1 MSDRPIKL
9 ERDEQHMFNVRVMV
23 AGVIILLALL
33 GILGRV
39 YQLQVPE
46 YEKYSELSRQH
57 YQKRIPI
64 PPNRGQI
71 YDRNGVLL
79 ADSHTQYVLE
89 VVRDNIGDE
98 NGDGRSTLAD
108 VDGFIARLGA
118 VIPLV
123 EKDVRLFKTQVRRFK
138 YQPIP
143 IRGNLTEEEVAAF
156 AVNRPRFPGVSME
169 ERMERYYPLLNTASH
184 VIGYVGRIDT
194 RDLERVDKDE
204 YIGTT
209 HIGKSGVEGFHEDR
223 LHGQAGY
230 HLIEVDAHGKK
241 QSTLS
246 EKDPVGGQELFLGID
261 INLQIK
267 AEKLLEGERGAIV
280 ALDPSNGEVLAL
292 VSVPTY
298 DPNLFIDGISQKDY
312 TSLRD
317 DPGRP
322 LFNRALQGAYP
333 PGSTIK
339 PMVGV
344 AGLAEGVV
352 TPGSRV
358 YDPGFFRLSGQKHA
372 FRCWNKRGHGSVDLK
387 YAIQQSCDTYFYDL
401 AYRMGIDR
409 FSGFMNRFGF
419 GEKTGIDLPSE
430 ASGLMPTKEWKEKRH
445 KRSWFPGDTVNI
457 GIGQGYW
464 LSTPLQLAHA
474 TSIIA
479 NHGVRLKPHVL
490 RGVRT
495 ARNEEEKVL
504 KPEPFAPIEVNQRFW
519 NLAIQGMEN
528 VMRPGG
534 TARAAGAGAAY
545 RIAGKTGTA
554 QVFGLAGGKYNAGR
568 IAKRLR
574 DHALFVGFAPVDN
587 PKIALAVII
596 ENSSGSGGHTAAP
609 IGRAMMDAYLLQQ
622 YGDHVLKPAGTVGQP
637 QAVEGAEPTPEKA
650 EAVAG
655 AGKAKSN
662 VKNVKKAKKKSG
674 ATRD

>member
-9 ERDEQHMFNVRVMV
+9 ERDEQHMFNVRALI
-23 AGVIILLALL
+23 AGILILFALL
-33 GILGRV
+33 GIVGRL
-39 YQLQVPE
+39 YHLQFVE
-46 YEKYSELSRQH
+46 YGKYAELSRQH
-57 YQKRIPI
+57 YQKRIPT

-98 NGDGRSTLAD
+98 NGDGKSSLAD
-108 VDGFIARLGA
+108 VDGLVERLGKL
-118 VIPLV
+118 IPLQ
-123 EKDVRLFKTQVRRFK
+123 EKDVRSFKTQVRRFK

-143 IRGNLTEEEVAAF
+143 IRENLTEEEVAAF

-169 ERMERYYPLLNTASH
+169 VRMERFYPLGKLASH
-184 VIGYVGRIDT
+184 VIGYVGRIDS

-209 HIGKSGVEGFHEDR
+209 HIGKSGVEASHEDR
-223 LHGQAGY
+223 LHGQAG
-230 HLIEVDAHGKK
+230 HLLVEVDAHGKR
-241 QSTLS
+241 QSTVS
-246 EKDPVGGQELFLGID
+246 EKAPVGGQDLFLGLD
-261 INLQIK
+261 INLQRT
-267 AEKLLEGERGAIV
+267 AEHLLAGERGAII
-280 ALDPSNGEVLAL
+280 AMDPGNGEVLAL
-292 VSVPTY
+292 ASVPTF
-298 DPNLFIDGISQKDY
+298 DPNLFINGISHKDY
-312 TSLRD
+312 SELRD
-317 DPGRP
+317 NPDRP
-322 LFNRALQGAYP
+322 LFNRALQGTYP

-339 PMVGV
+339 PMVGI
-344 AGLAEGVV
+344 AGLVEGVV

-358 YDPGFFRLSGQKHA
+358 RDPGFFRLSGQKHV

-409 FSGFMNRFGF
+409 FSSAMRKFGF
-419 GEKTGIDLPSE
+419 GEKTGVDLPSE
-430 ASGLMPTKEWKEKRH
+430 ASGLMPSKQWKEERYKRD
-445 KRSWFPGDTVNI
+445 WYPGDTVNI

-464 LSTPLQLAHA
+464 LATPIQLAHA
-474 TSIIA
+474 VTIMA
-479 NHGVRLKPHVL
+479 NHGTRLKPHIL
-490 RGVRT
+490 RGVRI
-495 ARNEEEKVL
+495 ARNQPESVL
-504 KPEPFAPIEVNQRFW
+504 KPEPFPPVEADERFW

-574 DHALFVGFAPVDN
+574 DHALFIGFAPVND
-587 PKIALAVII
+587 PKIAVAVIV

-609 IGRAMMDAYLLQQ
+609 IGRKIMDAYLLKQ
-622 YGDHVLKPAGTVGQP
+622 YGDDKLTPDDAGRDAG
-637 QAVEGAEPTPEKA
+637 GAEDPH
-650 EAVAG
+650 
-655 AGKAKSN
+655 
-662 VKNVKKAKKKSG
+662 
-674 ATRD
+674 D

>member
-1 MSDRPIKL
+1 
-9 ERDEQHMFNVRVMV
+9 MFNVRVIV
-23 AGVIILLALL
+23 AGVIILFALL
-33 GILGRV
+33 AILGHV
-39 YQLQVPE
+39 YQLQVLE
-46 YEKYSELSRQH
+46 HEKYAELSRQH
-57 YQKRIPI
+57 FQKRIPI

-79 ADSHTQYVLE
+79 ADSHTQHVLM

-98 NGDGRSTLAD
+98 NGDGKSTMEDIDAF
-108 VDGFIARLGA
+108 VERLGK
-118 VIPLV
+118 VVPLLD
-123 EKDVRLFKTQVRRFK
+123 KDVRLFKTQVRRFK
-138 YQPIP
+138 YEPIP
-143 IRGNLTEEEVAAF
+143 IRGNLTEEEIAAF
-156 AVNRPRFPGVSME
+156 AVNRPRFPGVTTE
-169 ERMERYYPLLNTASH
+169 VRMERYYPLMKTASH

-194 RDLERVDKDE
+194 HDLEQVDKDE
-204 YIGTT
+204 YTGTT
-209 HIGKSGVEGFHEDR
+209 HIGKSGVEASHEDR

-241 QSTLS
+241 QAVIS
-246 EKDPVGGQELFLGID
+246 EKEPVGGQELFLGLD
-261 INLQIK
+261 INLQIR

-280 ALDPSNGEVLAL
+280 ALDPRNGEVLAL
-292 VSVPTY
+292 ASVPTF

-312 TSLRD
+312 TSLQD

-322 LFNRALQGAYP
+322 LFNRALQGTYP

-339 PMVGV
+339 PMVGI

-358 YDPGFFRLSGQKHA
+358 YDPGFFRLAGQQHV

-409 FSGFMNRFGF
+409 FSGFMKRFGF
-419 GEKTGIDLPSE
+419 GGETGIDLPGE
-430 ASGLMPTKEWKEKRH
+430 ASGLMPSKEWKEKRH

-464 LSTPLQLAHA
+464 LATPLQLAHA
-474 TSIIA
+474 VSIMA

-495 ARNEEEKVL
+495 ARNQEESIL
-504 KPEPFAPIEVNQRFW
+504 KPEPFPPINTEDRFW

-534 TARAAGAGAAY
+534 TAKAAGAGAAY

-554 QVFGLAGGKYNAGR
+554 QVFGLSGGKYNAGR

-574 DHALFVGFAPVDN
+574 DHALFVGFAPADD
-587 PKIALAVII
+587 PKIAVAVIM

-609 IGRAMMDAYLLQQ
+609 IGRKIMDAYLLQQ
-622 YGDHVLKPAGTVGQP
+622 YGDNPLKP
-637 QAVEGAEPTPEKA
+637 EGAAAQQEAEQVNEAAGDKA
-650 EAVAG
+650 PD
-655 AGKAKSN
+655 KAKEK
-662 VKNVKKAKKKSG
+662 VKGKVKKSG
-674 ATRD
+674 TAHD

>member
-9 ERDEQHMFNVRVMV
+9 ERDEQHMFNVRALV
-23 AGVIILLALL
+23 AGTFILFALL
-33 GILGRV
+33 GILGKV
-39 YQLQVPE
+39 YHLQVSE
-46 YEKYSELSRQH
+46 YTKYSELSRQH

-98 NGDGRSTLAD
+98 NADGKSSLAD
-108 VDGFIARLGA
+108 VDMFVERLGK
-118 VIPLV
+118 VIPLA
-123 EKDVRLFKTQVRRFK
+123 EKDIRLFKTQARNFK
-138 YQPIP
+138 YQPIL
-143 IRGNLTEEEVAAF
+143 IRGNLTEEEQAIL
-156 AVNRPRFPGVSME
+156 AVNGPRFRGARVE
-169 ERMERYYPLLNTASH
+169 KRMERYYPLVETASH
-184 VIGYVGRIDT
+184 VIGYVGRIDAS
-194 RDLERVDKDE
+194 DLEKLNKDE

-209 HIGKSGVEGFHEDR
+209 HIGKTGIEASHETR

-230 HLIEVDAHGKK
+230 QLIEVDAHGKQQK
-241 QSTLS
+241 ILNK
-246 EKDPVGGQELFLGID
+246 KDPIGGQELFLGLD
-261 INLQIK
+261 INLQMF
-267 AEKLLEGERGAIV
+267 AEKLLKNERGAIV
-280 ALDPSNGEVLAL
+280 AMDPSNGEVLAL
-292 VSVPTY
+292 ASVPTF
-298 DPNLFIDGISQKDY
+298 DPNLFINGISQKDY
-312 TSLRD
+312 STLRE

-322 LFNRALQGAYP
+322 LFNRALQGTYP

-344 AGLAEGVV
+344 AGLIEGVI

-358 YDPGFFRLSGQKHA
+358 YDPGFFRLQGQKHA

-409 FSGFMNRFGF
+409 FSKGMNRFGF

-430 ASGLMPTKEWKEKRH
+430 ATGLMPSKEWKEKRH

-464 LSTPLQLAHA
+464 LATPLQLAHA
-474 TSIIA
+474 TTIMA
-479 NHGVRLKPHVL
+479 NRGVRLKPHVL

-495 ARNEEEKVL
+495 ARNQEESIL
-504 KPEPFAPIEVNQRFW
+504 KPEPFPTIEAKDNYW
-519 NLAIQGMEN
+519 SLTIQGMEN

-534 TARAAGAGAAY
+534 TARAAGAGADY

-574 DHALFVGFAPVDN
+574 DHALFVGFAPADN
-587 PKIALAVII
+587 PKIAVAVIM
-596 ENSSGSGGHTAAP
+596 ENAMGGGGATAAP
-609 IGRAMMDAYLLQQ
+609 LARKLMDAYLFQQ
-622 YGDHVLKPAGTVGQP
+622 YGENMLKPAGEVAHQEVTVTP
-637 QAVEGAEPTPEKA
+637 PVEVEK
-650 EAVAG
+650 
-655 AGKAKSN
+655 KST
-662 VKNVKKAKKKSG
+662 KKKKTG
-674 ATRD
+674 GKR

>member
-9 ERDEQHMFNVRVMV
+9 ERDEQHMFNIRALI
-23 AGVIILLALL
+23 AGVLILFALL
-33 GILGRV
+33 GILGRL
-39 YQLQVPE
+39 YQLQVIQFD
-46 YEKYSELSRQH
+46 KYAELSRQH

-98 NGDGRSTLAD
+98 NGDGKSTLAD
-108 VDGFIARLGA
+108 IDGLLERLGKL
-118 VIPLV
+118 IPLE
-123 EKDVRLFKTQVRRFK
+123 EKEVRAFKTQVRRFK

-143 IRGNLTEEEVAAF
+143 IRENLTEEEIAAF
-156 AVNRPRFPGVSME
+156 AVNRPRFPGVNME
-169 ERMERYYPLLNTASH
+169 VRMERFYPLGRLASH
-184 VIGYVGRIDT
+184 VIGYVGRIDAH
-194 RDLERVDKDE
+194 DLERVDKNE

-209 HIGKSGVEGFHEDR
+209 HIGKSGVEASHEDR
-223 LHGQAGY
+223 LHGRAGY
-230 HLIEVDAHGKK
+230 HLIEVDAHGKQ
-241 QSTLS
+241 QSVVS
-246 EKDPVGGQELFLGID
+246 EKAPVGGQDLFLGLD
-261 INLQIK
+261 INLQRT
-267 AEKLLEGERGAIV
+267 AEKLLEGERGAII
-280 ALDPSNGEVLAL
+280 AMDPSNGEVLAL
-292 VSVPTY
+292 VSVPTF
-298 DPNLFIDGISQKDY
+298 DPNLFINGISHKDY
-312 TSLRD
+312 SDLRD
-317 DPGRP
+317 NPDRP
-322 LFNRALQGAYP
+322 LFNRALQGTYP

-344 AGLAEGVV
+344 AGLAEKVI

-358 YDPGFFRLSGQKHA
+358 HDPGFFRLSGQKHV

-409 FSGFMNRFGF
+409 FSNFMRKFGF

-430 ASGLMPTKEWKEKRH
+430 ATGLMPSKKWKEDRYKRD
-445 KRSWFPGDTVNI
+445 WFPGDTVNI

-464 LSTPLQLAHA
+464 LATPVQLAHA
-474 TSIIA
+474 VTIMA
-479 NHGVRLKPHVL
+479 NHGVRLKPHIL
-490 RGVRT
+490 RGVRIT
-495 ARNEEEKVL
+495 RNQQESVL
-504 KPEPFAPIEVNQRFW
+504 KPEPFPPVEVDERFW
-519 NLAIQGMEN
+519 RLAIQGMEN

-574 DHALFVGFAPVDN
+574 DHALFIGFAPVDN
-587 PKIALAVII
+587 PKIAVSVIV

-609 IGRAMMDAYLLQQ
+609 IGRKIMDAYLLKQ
-622 YGDHVLKPAGTVGQP
+622 YGDDKLSPSETETDAS
-637 QAVEGAEPTPEKA
+637 GAEDPH
-650 EAVAG
+650 
-655 AGKAKSN
+655 
-662 VKNVKKAKKKSG
+662 
-674 ATRD
+674 D

>member
-9 ERDEQHMFNVRVMV
+9 ERDEQHMFNVRALI
-23 AGVIILLALL
+23 AGVLILFALLA
-33 GILGRV
+33 IVGRV
-39 YQLQVPE
+39 YHLQVNE
-46 YEKYSELSRQH
+46 YGKYAELSRQH

-98 NGDGRSTLAD
+98 NGDGKSTLAD
-108 VDGFIARLGA
+108 VDGLIERLGKM
-118 VIPLV
+118 IPLA
-123 EKDVRLFKTQVRRFK
+123 EKDVRSFKTQVRRFK

-143 IRGNLTEEEVAAF
+143 IRENLTEEEVAAF

-169 ERMERYYPLLNTASH
+169 VRMERFYPLGRLASH

-194 RDLERVDKDE
+194 RDLEKVDKYE

-209 HIGKSGVEGFHEDR
+209 HIGKSGVEASHEDR
-223 LHGQAGY
+223 LHGKAGY
-230 HLIEVDAHGKK
+230 HEIEVDAHGKQ
-241 QSTLS
+241 QSVVS
-246 EKDPVGGQELFLGID
+246 EQSPVGGEDLFLGLD
-261 INLQIK
+261 INLQRK
-267 AEKLLEGERGAIV
+267 AEHLLDGERGAII
-280 ALDPSNGEVLAL
+280 AMDPGNGEVLAL
-292 VSVPTY
+292 ASVPTF
-298 DPNLFIDGISQKDY
+298 DPNLFINGISHKDY
-312 TSLRD
+312 SELRD
-317 DPGRP
+317 NPDRP
-322 LFNRALQGAYP
+322 LFNRALQGTYP

-339 PMVGV
+339 PMVGIG
-344 AGLAEGVV
+344 GLVEGVI

-358 YDPGFFRLSGQKHA
+358 HDPGFFRLSGQKHV

-387 YAIQQSCDTYFYDL
+387 YAIQQSCDTFFYDL
-401 AYRMGIDR
+401 AYRMGVDR
-409 FSGFMNRFGF
+409 FSTAMRKFGF
-419 GEKTGIDLPSE
+419 GERTGIDLPSE
-430 ASGLMPTKEWKEKRH
+430 ATGLMPTKEWKEQRH

-464 LSTPLQLAHA
+464 LATPMQLAHA
-474 TSIIA
+474 TTIMA
-479 NHGVRLKPHVL
+479 NRGVRLKPHIL
-490 RGVRT
+490 RGVRI
-495 ARNEEEKVL
+495 ARNQQESVL
-504 KPEPFAPIEVNQRFW
+504 KPEPFPPVAAEERYW

-574 DHALFVGFAPVDN
+574 DHALFVGFAPAND
-587 PKIALAVII
+587 PKIVVAVIV
-596 ENSSGSGGHTAAP
+596 ENAMGGGGHTAAP
-609 IGRAMMDAYLLQQ
+609 IGREIMDAYLLKQ
-622 YGDHVLKPAGTVGQP
+622 YGDDKLLPEDAAGQ
-637 QAVEGAEPTPEKA
+637 
-650 EAVAG
+650 
-655 AGKAKSN
+655 
-662 VKNVKKAKKKSG
+662 VKKEENEH
-674 ATRD
+674 D

>member
-9 ERDEQHMFNVRVMV
+9 ERDEQHMFNVRAIV
-23 AGVIILLALL
+23 AGIIILFALL
-33 GILGRV
+33 AILGRV
-39 YQLQVPE
+39 YQLQVSQHE
-46 YEKYSELSRQH
+46 QYSELSRQH
-57 YQKRIPI
+57 YEKRIPI

-108 VDGFIARLGA
+108 VDVFIARLGA
-118 VIPLV
+118 IIPLQ
-123 EKDVRLFKTQVRRFK
+123 EKDIRLFKTQVRRFK

-143 IRGNLTEEEVAAF
+143 IRVNLTEEEIAVF

-169 ERMERYYPLLNTASH
+169 VRMERYYPLINTASH
-184 VIGYVGRIDT
+184 VIGYVGRIDA

-209 HIGKSGVEGFHEDR
+209 HIGKSGVEASHEDR

-241 QSTLS
+241 QSVIS
-246 EKDPVGGQELFLGID
+246 EQEPIGGQDLFLGLD
-261 INLQIK
+261 INLQIQ
-267 AEKLLEGERGAIV
+267 AEKLLGAERGAIV
-280 ALDPSNGEVLAL
+280 AMDPSNGEVLAL
-292 VSVPTY
+292 ASMPTF

-317 DPGRP
+317 DPDRP
-322 LFNRALQGAYP
+322 LFNRALQGTYP

-344 AGLAEGVV
+344 AGLAERVV

-358 YDPGFFRLSGQKHA
+358 YDPGFFRLSGQKHV

-409 FSGFMNRFGF
+409 FSSFMSRFGF

-430 ASGLMPTKEWKEKRH
+430 AAGLMPSKEWKERRY

-464 LSTPLQLAHA
+464 ISTPLQLAHA
-474 TSIIA
+474 VSIVA
-479 NHGVRLKPHVL
+479 NHGIRLKPHVL

-495 ARNEEEKVL
+495 TRNEEEKLL
-504 KPEPFAPIEVNQRFW
+504 KPEPFAPIEVDQRFW

-554 QVFGLAGGKYNAGR
+554 QVFGLSGGKYNAGR
-568 IAKRLR
+568 LAKRLR

-587 PKIALAVII
+587 PKIAVAVIV

-609 IGRAMMDAYLLQQ
+609 IGRKLMDAYLLQQ
-622 YGDHVLKPAGTVGQP
+622 YGENMLKPAGVVGVSP
-637 QAVEGAEPTPEKA
+637 EPEPEPEPVVSKT
-650 EAVAG
+650 E
-655 AGKAKSN
+655 KST
-662 VKNVKKAKKKSG
+662 KKVTKKSQSKTKEKLKKVRG
-674 ATRD
+674 ARD

>member
-9 ERDEQHMFNVRVMV
+9 ERDEQHMFNVRVTV
-23 AGVIILLALL
+23 AGIIILFALL

-39 YQLQVPE
+39 YHLQVIE
-46 YEKYSELSRQH
+46 HDKYAELSRQH

-79 ADSHTQYVLE
+79 ADSHTQFVLFI
-89 VVRDNIGDE
+89 VRDSIGDE
-98 NGDGRSTLAD
+98 NDDGKSTMDD
-108 VDGFIARLGA
+108 VDSLIARLSK
-118 VIPLV
+118 VVTLE
-123 EKDVRLFKTQVRRFK
+123 EKDVRSFMTQVRRFK

-143 IRGNLTEEEVAAF
+143 IKGNMSEEEVATF
-156 AVNRPRFPGVSME
+156 AVNKPRFPGVSME
-169 ERMERYYPLLNTASH
+169 VRMERFYPLNKIASH
-184 VIGYVGRIDT
+184 VIGYVGRIDA
-194 RDLERVDKDE
+194 RDLERVNKDE

-209 HIGKSGVEGFHEDR
+209 HIGKSGVEASHEDR

-230 HLIEVDAHGKK
+230 REIEVDAHGK
-241 QSTLS
+241 QQREIS
-246 EKDPVGGQELFLGID
+246 EKAPIGGQDLFLGLD

-280 ALDPSNGEVLAL
+280 AMDPSNGEILAL
-292 VSVPTY
+292 ASIPTF
-298 DPNLFIDGISQKDY
+298 DPNLFINGITHQDY
-312 TSLRD
+312 SSLRD
-317 DPGRP
+317 NPDRP
-322 LFNRALQGAYP
+322 LFNRALQGTYP

-339 PMVGV
+339 PMVGI
-344 AGLAEGVV
+344 AGLVEKVV

-358 YDPGFFRLSGQKHA
+358 HDPGFFRLSGQKHA
-372 FRCWNKRGHGSVDLK
+372 FRCWNKRGHGSVDLR

-409 FSGFMNRFGF
+409 FSTFMHRFGF
-419 GEKTGIDLPSE
+419 GEKTGVDLPNE
-430 ASGLMPTKEWKEKRH
+430 AVGLMPTREWKQQRH
-445 KRSWFPGDTVNI
+445 KRDWFPGDTVNI

-464 LSTPLQLAHA
+464 LATPMQLAHA
-474 TSIIA
+474 TTIMA
-479 NHGVRLKPHVL
+479 NRGVRLKPHIL
-490 RGVRT
+490 RGVRI
-495 ARNEEEKVL
+495 ARNQQESVL
-504 KPEPFAPIEVNQRFW
+504 KPEPFPQVDADARFW

-574 DHALFVGFAPVDN
+574 DHALFVGFAPADD
-587 PKIALAVII
+587 PKIAVAVIV
-596 ENSSGSGGHTAAP
+596 ENAMGGGGHTAAP
-609 IGRAMMDAYLLQQ
+609 IGRKIMDAYLLKQ
-622 YGDHVLKPAGTVGQP
+622 YGDDKL
-637 QAVEGAEPTPEKA
+637 TPE
-650 EAVAG
+650 E
-655 AGKAKSN
+655 
-662 VKNVKKAKKKSG
+662 AKKQAKEEENV
-674 ATRD
+674 RD

>member
-9 ERDEQHMFNVRVMV
+9 ERDEQHMFNVRAIV
-23 AGVIILLALL
+23 AGIFILFALL

-39 YQLQVPE
+39 YQLQVSE
-46 YEKYSELSRQH
+46 HAKYSELSRQH

-98 NGDGRSTLAD
+98 NADGKSTLAD
-108 VDGFIARLGA
+108 VDIFVERLGSI
-118 VIPLV
+118 IPLA
-123 EKDVRLFKTQVRRFK
+123 EKDVRLFKTQARRFK
-138 YQPIP
+138 YQPIL
-143 IRGNLTEEEVAAF
+143 IRGNLTEEEYAAW
-156 AVNRPRFPGVSME
+156 AVNRPRFPGARVE
-169 ERMERYYPLLNTASH
+169 VRMERYYPLVKTASH
-184 VIGYVGRIDT
+184 VIGYVGRIDA
-194 RDLERVDKDE
+194 RDLETLNKDE

-209 HIGKSGVEGFHEDR
+209 HIGKTGIEAFHENR

-230 HLIEVDAHGKK
+230 QLIEVDAHGKK
-241 QSTLS
+241 QSLLS
-246 EKDPVGGQELFLGID
+246 KKDPVGGQELFLGLD
-261 INLQIK
+261 INLQIF
-267 AEKLLEGERGAIV
+267 AESLLKNERGAIV
-280 ALDPSNGEVLAL
+280 AMDPSNGEVLAL
-292 VSVPTY
+292 ASVPTF
-298 DPNLFIDGISQKDY
+298 DPNLFINGISQKDY
-312 TSLRD
+312 TALRE
-317 DPGRP
+317 DPDRP
-322 LFNRALQGAYP
+322 LFNRALQGTYP

-344 AGLAEGVV
+344 AGLIEGVV

-358 YDPGFFRLSGQKHA
+358 YDPGFFRLPGQKHA
-372 FRCWNKRGHGSVDLK
+372 FRCWNKSGHGSVDLK
-387 YAIQQSCDTYFYDL
+387 YSIQQSCDTYFYDL

-409 FSGFMNRFGF
+409 FSTAMRRFGF

-445 KRSWFPGDTVNI
+445 KRDWFPGDTVNI

-464 LSTPLQLAHA
+464 LATPLQLAHA
-474 TSIIA
+474 TTIMA
-479 NHGVRLKPHVL
+479 NRGVRLKPHVL

-495 ARNEEEKVL
+495 ARNQEESVL
-504 KPEPFAPIEVNQRFW
+504 KPEPFPTLEAKDNYW
-519 NLAIQGMEN
+519 NLTIQGMEN

-534 TARAAGAGAAY
+534 TARAAGAGASY

-574 DHALFVGFAPVDN
+574 DHALFVGFAPADN
-587 PKIALAVII
+587 PKIAVAVIV
-596 ENSSGSGGHTAAP
+596 ENAMGGGGATAAP
-609 IGRAMMDAYLLQQ
+609 IARKLMDAYLNQA
-622 YGDHVLKPAGTVGQP
+622 YGDNALKPAGAVAQQELEQMQP
-637 QAVEGAEPTPEKA
+637 ATSVQEPT
-650 EAVAG
+650 
-655 AGKAKSN
+655 
-662 VKNVKKAKKKSG
+662 KKSKKQKKQG
-674 ATRD
+674 VNSD